1 MRLDIRS
8 GRSEDANRLA
18 VLAAQVWLHTY
29 ATGGITADIAEYVLH
44 ELTPEKYLALLN
56 DPTCRGN

>member
-44 ELTPEKYLALLN
+44 ELT
-56 DPTCRGN
+56 RF